1 MLELGSHIAGTQSHV
16 GLTWNKAYSVANQCR
31 EMIFLLWNDIELSWK
46 LHLLEH
52 FFQIFTYKYG
62 IVVTF

>member
-1 MLELGSHIAGTQSHV
+1 MGYREIGT
-16 GLTWNKAYSVANQCR
+16 GATTLTWTLVPQNSKNCR
-31 EMIFLLWNDIELSWK
+31 RVTSLLWNDIELSWK

-52 FFQIFTYKYG
+52 LFRIFTYKYG